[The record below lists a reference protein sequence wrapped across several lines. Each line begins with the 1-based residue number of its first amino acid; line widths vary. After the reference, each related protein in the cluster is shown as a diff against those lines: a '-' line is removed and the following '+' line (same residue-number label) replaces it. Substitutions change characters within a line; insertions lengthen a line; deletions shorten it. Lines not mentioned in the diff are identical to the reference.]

1 MNCKLLVQIIG
12 WLAMDTSKVLLN
24 DNELVV
30 TYGASTKEQRAAWY
44 EQFKIDAEDQDNT
57 VLHPDLFI
65 EVSYPLYE
73 MWENG
78 NLVGLLNLDVSKETE
93 EGSTGLC
100 INVEAVMLI
109 AAARGRGLSAIL
121 GDTAAEHIATT
132 YQLDKISF
140 DDNYIVY
147 VMADLLS
154 EEGERFV
161 EVFYDELCSFNSDSD
176 RLFQRDWSF

>member
-1 MNCKLLVQIIG
+1 
-12 WLAMDTSKVLLN
+12 MDTSKVLLN

-57 VLHPDLFI
+57 VLHPDVFI

-78 NLVGLLNLDVSKETE
+78 NLVGLLNLGVSKETE
-93 EGSTGLC
+93 QGSTTFC

-109 AAARGRGLSAIL
+109 VAARGRGLSAIL

-132 YQLDKISF
+132 YQLDKISPE
-140 DDNYIVY
+140 DNSTVY
-147 VMADLLS
+147 VIADLES
-154 EEGERFV
+154 EAGSSFV
-161 EVFYDELCSFNSDSD
+161 EGFYQSLCSFNSDAD
-176 RLFQRDWSF
+176 ELFQRDWSF

>member
-1 MNCKLLVQIIG
+1 MNCKLLVQIIR

-44 EQFKIDAEDQDNT
+44 AQFKVDAEDKDNT

-73 MWENG
+73 LWENG
-78 NLVGLLNLDVSKETE
+78 DLIGLLNVDVSQTTE
-93 EGSTGLC
+93 EGSTTLC

-109 AAARGRGLSAIL
+109 AEARGRGLSVIV
-121 GDTAAEHIATT
+121 GNTAAEHIATT
-132 YQLDKISF
+132 YQLDKIRPE
-140 DDNYIVY
+140 DNCMVFVI
-147 VMADLLS
+147 ADLES
-154 EEGERFV
+154 EAGSSFV
-161 EVFYDELCSFNSDSD
+161 EGFYQSLCSFNSDAD

>member
-1 MNCKLLVQIIG
+1 
-12 WLAMDTSKVLLN
+12 MDTSKVLLN

-132 YQLDKISF
+132 YQLDKIRPE
-140 DDNYIVY
+140 DNSTVY
-147 VMADLLS
+147 VIADLES
-154 EEGERFV
+154 EAGSSFV
-161 EVFYDELCSFNSDSD
+161 ENFYDELCSFNSDSD

>member
-44 EQFKIDAEDQDNT
+44 QQFEIDIEDPDNT
-57 VLHPDLFI
+57 VLHPYLFI
-65 EVSYPLYE
+65 DVSYPLYE

-78 NLVGLLNLDVSKETE
+78 NLIGLLNIDVSQTTE
-93 EGSTGLC
+93 DGSTTLC

-109 AAARGRGLSAIL
+109 EAARGRGLSAIL

-132 YQLDKISF
+132 YQLDKISL
-140 DDNYIVY
+140 DDSCIVY

-161 EVFYDELCSFNSDSD
+161 EVFYDELCSFNSDSN
-176 RLFQRDWSF
+176 RLFRRSWGF

>member
-1 MNCKLLVQIIG
+1 
-12 WLAMDTSKVLLN
+12 MDSSKVLLN

-100 INVEAVMLI
+100 TNVEAVMLI

-132 YQLDKISF
+132 YQLDKIRPE
-140 DDNYIVY
+140 DNTTVY
-147 VMADLLS
+147 VIADLES
-154 EEGERFV
+154 EAGSWFV
-161 EVFYDELCSFNSDSD
+161 EGFYQSLCSFNCDAD
-176 RLFQRDWSF
+176 DLFQRSWGF

>member
-1 MNCKLLVQIIG
+1 
-12 WLAMDTSKVLLN
+12 MDSSKVLLN

-44 EQFKIDAEDQDNT
+44 EQFKIDAEEQDNT

-132 YQLDKISF
+132 YQLDKIRPE
-140 DDNYIVY
+140 DNTTVY
-147 VMADLLS
+147 VIADLES
-154 EEGERFV
+154 EAGSWFV
-161 EVFYDELCSFNSDSD
+161 EGFYQSLCSFNCDAD
-176 RLFQRDWSF
+176 DLFQRNWGF